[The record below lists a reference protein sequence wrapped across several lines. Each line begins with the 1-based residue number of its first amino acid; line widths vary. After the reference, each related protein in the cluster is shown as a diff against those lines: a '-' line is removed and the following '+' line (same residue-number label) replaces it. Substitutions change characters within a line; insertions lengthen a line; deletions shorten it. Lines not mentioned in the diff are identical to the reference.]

1 MVMSRRKRTQLIVTI
16 VAAVLVVGLVVGGFF
31 VFRSL
36 TALKSI
42 QISPD
47 FAEQELDIDTDY
59 TFTVVTDPTNAS
71 LKNAEYVAD
80 NGYATITVSETEKGK
95 FTLHTMAEGTITV
108 VVRDWDTE
116 TESNSLTFEVVDQER
131 VAAEAAE
138 AQAQA
143 EAEAAAAEAQ
153 AQAEAE
159 AAAAQKYVMTTDKVR
174 VRATPGTDG
183 EIVGLVDV
191 GTVFKRIEDVEDW
204 TKIPFEDQE
213 AYIKTEFLKEVTEEE
228 AAQAQEDAEI
238 KAAEDESKKDESK
251 KNEEAKKE
259 ETKKEETSAAATI
272 TTDTSAADAAAK
284 KAADDAAALAAA
296 QQAAAAAAAASP
308 YVWTYQG
315 VGFTQPEV
323 DLFHSLWDY
332 TGNYDEFVTH
342 HTAGELVSL
351 CQAKGLR

>member
-1 MVMSRRKRTQLIVTI
+1 MNKRKKTQLIVTI
-16 VAAVLVVGLVVGGFF
+16 VAAVLVVGLVIGGFF

-47 FAEQELDIDTDY
+47 FTEQELDIDTDY

-116 TESNSLTFEVVDQER
+116 TESNALTFSVVDQKR
-131 VAAEAAE
+131 VAEEAAA

-143 EAEAAAAEAQ
+143 EAEAAAAAEAQ

-159 AAAAQKYVMTTDKVR
+159 AAAAAAEKYVITTDQVR
-174 VRATPGTDG
+174 VRATPSTDG

-191 GTVFKRIEDVEDW
+191 GTMLKKIEDAEDW
-204 TKIPFEDQE
+204 TKLEFEDGE
-213 AYIKTEFLKEVTEEE
+213 AYIKTEFLKEVTQEEAEQAKAELEAKAQEEE
-228 AAQAQEDAEI
+228 EVKEAE
-238 KAAEDESKKDESK
+238 S
-251 KNEEAKKE
+251 KKE
-259 ETKKEETSAAATI
+259 ETKKEDTTATTTDAAAQA
-272 TTDTSAADAAAK
+272 AADAAAK
-284 KAADDAAALAAA
+284 KAAEDAAALAAA

-315 VGFTQPEV
+315 VGFTQKEV

-342 HTAGELVSL
+342 HTSAELVSL